1 MKITKSRLKEIIKE
15 EIEREMDSDPLEPDF
30 SVSGEEDLK
39 RSIEQ
44 GLPASST
51 PETVQEIKDDL
62 LILYKKM
69 RVHGPTEEIV
79 AMIDGLELQ
88 LQDLEI

>member
-15 EIEREMDSDPLEPDF
+15 EIEREVDRDPLEPDF
-30 SVSGEEDLK
+30 SVSGAEDLK
-39 RSIEQ
+39 RNIEQ
-44 GLPASST
+44 GLPVSST

-79 AMIDGLELQ
+79 AMIEDLELQ